1 MTTGTPGYTAV
12 QIRAAERPLL
22 DAGVPL
28 MARAAAGLAAEV
40 LSLLEGRPAGADTPP
55 TVVVLAGPGD
65 NGGDA
70 LFASAHLAT
79 AGTRVV
85 IVPAADRMH
94 VAGWEAA
101 VEAGARVLDDP
112 DDESALDAVLAT
124 ADVVVDG
131 ILGIG
136 ARGGLR
142 GRAREVVERV
152 VSSTPRPIVV
162 AVDLPSGVDP
172 DSGEIPDGP
181 VLRADVTVTFGAVKA
196 GLLLPPASRIAG
208 RIRLVD
214 IGLDVS
220 GVAPAVTR

>member
-94 VAGWEAA
+94 PAGWKAA
-101 VEAGARVLDDP
+101 VESGARVLDDP